1 MKKYAFMIYIYTK
14 FHMVALHATKTCT
27 FFWGIYFVERL
38 PKPLM
43 IANRYQKT
51 KRIYCFLKKF
61 YNHLY

>member
-1 MKKYAFMIYIYTK
+1 MIYIYQIP
-14 FHMVALHATKTCT
+14 HGCIACYEDMHL
-27 FFWGIYFVERL
+27 FWGNLFVERL